1 LLRLD
6 HPSKLSGR
14 LGIDIATLVPRG
26 TAAIPSPRQ
35 KETVVFKILC
45 PGLLALVFAGAPA
58 QARIIADR
66 DATAVAPA
74 ARSRTVQIAQYDC
87 RMFGPYA
94 TMRRANEVA
103 NEARSYG
110 FSAVAFHNG
119 DGYYVRVC

>member
-1 LLRLD
+1 
-6 HPSKLSGR
+6 
-14 LGIDIATLVPRG
+14 
-26 TAAIPSPRQ
+26 
-35 KETVVFKILC
+35 VFKILST
-45 PGLLALVFAGAPA
+45 GLLALIFVGAPT
-58 QARIIADR
+58 QAKIIADR
-66 DATAVAPA
+66 DATVVAPA
-74 ARSRTVQIAQYDC
+74 ARPTIVQLAQSDC

>member
-1 LLRLD
+1 
-6 HPSKLSGR
+6 
-14 LGIDIATLVPRG
+14 
-26 TAAIPSPRQ
+26 
-35 KETVVFKILC
+35 VFKILC
-45 PGLLALVFAGAPA
+45 TGLLVLVFVGVPT
-58 QARIIADR
+58 QAKIIADR
-66 DATAVAPA
+66 DATVVAPA
-74 ARSRTVQIAQYDC
+74 TRSTIVQLAQNDC

>member
-1 LLRLD
+1 MRT
-6 HPSKLSGR
+6 
-14 LGIDIATLVPRG
+14 IATLRSRAISAL
-26 TAAIPSPRQ
+26 TATVIGFSFGVGPGMAAESDASQSPRALQ
-35 KETVVFKILC
+35 
-45 PGLLALVFAGAPA
+45 LA
-58 QARIIADR
+58 QN
-66 DATAVAPA
+66 
-74 ARSRTVQIAQYDC
+74 DC